1 MKQTTVYYKI
11 SNTLINNLKH
21 RDDIK
26 ILKKP
31 SFLTKLFSKKRYPDI
46 YFHSG
51 ELDENSIE
59 FIKNSK
65 FVVTNSFSNLNLIL
79 AKTKISHEKIKVIYP
94 SVDIKY
100 QKPKELKEKYKD
112 RFSLTENTKIIFFTA
127 KNFKTSGVK
136 EFLQIVSNLSF
147 IDFKVII
154 AGAKQQLAA
163 LEFTL
168 PKYSKLEPKI
178 ILLDESKEKLDE
190 LYLISDVFLLPS
202 YNKNIASSVI
212 KAMFCKCVVFSTMN
226 NDAKEILDVYATMEN
241 PNDPSTAF
249 KIDAILFD
257 ENELKKIKK
266 QNRNIALEMS
276 LDKNIEKF
284 NDILTKI
291 YL

>member
-1 MKQTTVYYKI
+1 M
-11 SNTLINNLKH
+11 INNLKH

-154 AGAKQQLAA
+154 AGTKQQLAA

-178 ILLDESKEKLDE
+178 ILLDESKENLDE

-266 QNRNIALEMS
+266 QNREIALEMS
-276 LDKNIEKF
+276 LDKNIDKF

-291 YL
+291 

>member
-154 AGAKQQLAA
+154 VGAKQQLAA

-226 NDAKEILDVYATMEN
+226 NDAKEIIDVYATMEN

-291 YL
+291 

>member
-1 MKQTTVYYKI
+1 MKQTTVYYKT

-31 SFLTKLFSKKRYPDI
+31 SFLTKLFSKKRYSDI

-202 YNKNIASSVI
+202 YNKNIASSII

-226 NDAKEILDVYATMEN
+226 NDAKEIIDVYATMEN

-291 YL
+291 

>member
-11 SNTLINNLKH
+11 INTLINNLKH

-154 AGAKQQLAA
+154 AGTKQQLAA

-178 ILLDESKEKLDE
+178 ILLDESKENLDE

-291 YL
+291 

>member
-154 AGAKQQLAA
+154 AGTKQQLAA

-190 LYLISDVFLLPS
+190 LYRISDVFLLPS

-266 QNRNIALEMS
+266 QNREIALEMS
-276 LDKNIEKF
+276 LDKNIDKF

-291 YL
+291 

>member
-112 RFSLTENTKIIFFTA
+112 RFSLTANTKIIFFTA

-154 AGAKQQLAA
+154 AGAKQQLAT

-178 ILLDESKEKLDE
+178 ILLDESKENLDE
-190 LYLISDVFLLPS
+190 LYLISDIFLLPS

-291 YL
+291 

>member
-1 MKQTTVYYKI
+1 MKQTTIHYKT
-11 SNTLINNLKH
+11 SNTLINRLKA

-26 ILKKP
+26 ILKKS

-51 ELDENSIE
+51 ELDENSID

-154 AGAKQQLAA
+154 AGTKQQLAA

-178 ILLDESKEKLDE
+178 ILLDESKENLDE

-266 QNRNIALEMS
+266 QNREIALEMS
-276 LDKNIEKF
+276 LDKNIDKF

-291 YL
+291 

>member
-1 MKQTTVYYKI
+1 MKQTTIHYKTN
-11 SNTLINNLKH
+11 NTLINNLKH

-154 AGAKQQLAA
+154 AGTKQQLAA

-168 PKYSKLEPKI
+168 PKYSKLESKI
-178 ILLDESKEKLDE
+178 ILLDESKESLDE

-241 PNDPSTAF
+241 PKDPSTAF

-266 QNRNIALEMS
+266 QNREIALEMS
-276 LDKNIEKF
+276 LDKNIDKF

-291 YL
+291 

>member
-1 MKQTTVYYKI
+1 MKQTTIHYKTN
-11 SNTLINNLKH
+11 NTLINNLKH

-154 AGAKQQLAA
+154 AGTKQQLAA

-226 NDAKEILDVYATMEN
+226 NDAKEIIDVYATMEN

-291 YL
+291 

>member
-291 YL
+291 

>member
-1 MKQTTVYYKI
+1 MKQTTIHYKT
-11 SNTLINNLKH
+11 SNTLINRLKA

-26 ILKKP
+26 ILKKS

-94 SVDIKY
+94 SVDIEY

-112 RFSLTENTKIIFFTA
+112 RFSLTQNTKIIFFTA

-154 AGAKQQLAA
+154 AGTKQQLAA

-178 ILLDESKEKLDE
+178 ILLDESKENLDE

-266 QNRNIALEMS
+266 QNREIALEMS
-276 LDKNIEKF
+276 LDKNIDKF

-291 YL
+291 

>member
-226 NDAKEILDVYATMEN
+226 NDAKEIIDVYATMEN

-266 QNRNIALEMS
+266 QNRNIALEMC

-291 YL
+291 

>member
-100 QKPKELKEKYKD
+100 QKQKELKEKYKD

-226 NDAKEILDVYATMEN
+226 NDAKEIIDVYATMEN

-291 YL
+291 

>member
-21 RDDIK
+21 RKDIK

-31 SFLTKLFSKKRYPDI
+31 SFITKLFSKKRYPDI

-226 NDAKEILDVYATMEN
+226 NDAKEILDVYATMGN

-291 YL
+291 

>member
-65 FVVTNSFSNLNLIL
+65 FIVTNSFSNLNLIL

-266 QNRNIALEMS
+266 QNREIALEMS
-276 LDKNIEKF
+276 LDKNIDKF

-291 YL
+291 

>member
-154 AGAKQQLAA
+154 AGTKQQLAA

-266 QNRNIALEMS
+266 QNREIALEMS

-291 YL
+291 

>member
-21 RDDIK
+21 RKDIK

-226 NDAKEILDVYATMEN
+226 NDAKEIIDVYATMEN

-291 YL
+291 

>member
-154 AGAKQQLAA
+154 AGTKQQLAA

-226 NDAKEILDVYATMEN
+226 NDAKEIIDVYATMEN

-266 QNRNIALEMS
+266 QNREIALEMS
-276 LDKNIEKF
+276 LDKNIDKF

-291 YL
+291 

>member
-51 ELDENSIE
+51 ELDENSID

-154 AGAKQQLAA
+154 AGTKQQLAA

-178 ILLDESKEKLDE
+178 ILLDESKENLDE

-291 YL
+291 

>member
-31 SFLTKLFSKKRYPDI
+31 SFITKLFSKKRYPDI

-112 RFSLTENTKIIFFTA
+112 RFSLTANTKIIFFTA

-154 AGAKQQLAA
+154 AGTKQQLAA

-178 ILLDESKEKLDE
+178 ILLDESKESLDE

-226 NDAKEILDVYATMEN
+226 NDAKEIIDVYATMEN

-266 QNRNIALEMS
+266 QNREIALEMS
-276 LDKNIEKF
+276 LDKNIDKF

-291 YL
+291 

>member
-154 AGAKQQLAA
+154 AGTKQQLAA

-168 PKYSKLEPKI
+168 PKYSKLESKI
-178 ILLDESKEKLDE
+178 ILLDESKESLDE

-226 NDAKEILDVYATMEN
+226 NDAKEIIDVYATMEN

-291 YL
+291 

>member
-154 AGAKQQLAA
+154 AGTKQQLAA

-178 ILLDESKEKLDE
+178 ILLDESKESLDE

-202 YNKNIASSVI
+202 YNKNIASSAI

-266 QNRNIALEMS
+266 QNREIALEMS
-276 LDKNIEKF
+276 LDKNIDKF

-291 YL
+291 

>member
-190 LYLISDVFLLPS
+190 LYLVSDVFLLPS
-202 YNKNIASSVI
+202 YNKNIASSII

-226 NDAKEILDVYATMEN
+226 NDAKEIIDVYATMEN

-291 YL
+291 

>member
-100 QKPKELKEKYKD
+100 QKPKELKKKYKD

-226 NDAKEILDVYATMEN
+226 NDAKEIIDVYATMEN

-291 YL
+291 

>member
-1 MKQTTVYYKI
+1 MKQTTVYYKTI
-11 SNTLINNLKH
+11 NTLINNLKH

-226 NDAKEILDVYATMEN
+226 NDAKEIIDVYATMEN

-291 YL
+291 

>member
-51 ELDENSIE
+51 ELDENSID

-154 AGAKQQLAA
+154 AGTKQQLAA

-266 QNRNIALEMS
+266 QNREIALEMS
-276 LDKNIEKF
+276 LDKNIDKF

-291 YL
+291 

>member
-1 MKQTTVYYKI
+1 MKQTTVYYKT

-21 RDDIK
+21 RKDIK

-154 AGAKQQLAA
+154 AGTKQQLAA

-202 YNKNIASSVI
+202 YNKNIASSII

-226 NDAKEILDVYATMEN
+226 NDAKEIIDVYATMEN

-291 YL
+291 

>member
-154 AGAKQQLAA
+154 AGTKQQLAA

-266 QNRNIALEMS
+266 QNREIALEMS
-276 LDKNIEKF
+276 LDKNIDKF

-291 YL
+291 

>member
-226 NDAKEILDVYATMEN
+226 NDAKEIIDVYATMEN

-266 QNRNIALEMS
+266 QNRNISLEMS

-291 YL
+291 

>member
-1 MKQTTVYYKI
+1 MKQTTVYYKT

-112 RFSLTENTKIIFFTA
+112 RFSLTPNTKIIFFTA

-226 NDAKEILDVYATMEN
+226 NDAKEIIDVYATMEN

-291 YL
+291 

>member
-154 AGAKQQLAA
+154 AGTRQQLAA

-226 NDAKEILDVYATMEN
+226 NDAKEVLDVYATMEN

-291 YL
+291 

>member
-1 MKQTTVYYKI
+1 MKQTTIHYKT
-11 SNTLINNLKH
+11 SNTLINRLKA

-26 ILKKP
+26 ILKKS

-154 AGAKQQLAA
+154 AGTKQQLAA

-266 QNRNIALEMS
+266 QNREIALEMS
-276 LDKNIEKF
+276 LDKNIDKF

-291 YL
+291 

>member
-212 KAMFCKCVVFSTMN
+212 KAMFCKCVVFFTMN
-226 NDAKEILDVYATMEN
+226 NDAKDIIDVYATMEN

-291 YL
+291 

>member
-1 MKQTTVYYKI
+1 MKQTTIHYKT
-11 SNTLINNLKH
+11 SNTLINRLKA

-79 AKTKISHEKIKVIYP
+79 SKTKISHEKIKVIYP

-154 AGAKQQLAA
+154 AGTKQQLAA

-291 YL
+291 

>member
-1 MKQTTVYYKI
+1 MKQTTIHYKTN
-11 SNTLINNLKH
+11 NTLINNLKH

-154 AGAKQQLAA
+154 AGTKQQLAA

-168 PKYSKLEPKI
+168 PKYSKLESKI
-178 ILLDESKEKLDE
+178 ILLDESKESLDE

-241 PNDPSTAF
+241 PKDPSTAF

-284 NDILTKI
+284 NGILTKI
-291 YL
+291 

>member
-168 PKYSKLEPKI
+168 PKYSKLESKI
-178 ILLDESKEKLDE
+178 ILLDESKESLDE

-226 NDAKEILDVYATMEN
+226 NDAKEIIDVYATMEN

-291 YL
+291 

>member
-202 YNKNIASSVI
+202 YSKNIASSVI

-226 NDAKEILDVYATMEN
+226 NDAKEIIDVYATMEN

-291 YL
+291 

>member
-154 AGAKQQLAA
+154 AGTKQQLAA

-168 PKYSKLEPKI
+168 PKYSKLESKI
-178 ILLDESKEKLDE
+178 ILLDESKESLDE

-226 NDAKEILDVYATMEN
+226 NDAKEIIDVYATMEN

-266 QNRNIALEMS
+266 QNREIALEMS
-276 LDKNIEKF
+276 LDKNIDKF

-291 YL
+291 